1 MKKSLSDLIKGVI
14 ASSVAAIA
22 GTHGADAAPAY
33 TFKDAQSDAT
43 KEANAEVKKDLSY
56 KLLLTMNADESYML
70 SGHRSHSSHSSHR
83 SHSSGSSHYSHSSHS
98 SSSHYSSSHYSS
110 STTTATK
117 PSTSSSSSSSSIM
130 STYKSSG
137 SYTIGDRPI
146 KKDLYGSDVKT
157 ASDYLVKLGYLNEDK
172 ISKNSSGY
180 VVCDDAF
187 VEAISSFEKDNSM
200 AVDGALSILE
210 LSTLKSIAA
219 EFKNLG
225 DRELT
230 VGMKGTD
237 VAQMKNLLIE
247 KKYIEAEPVK
257 VAILFDDELL
267 GYLNRFL
274 EDIGLD
280 WEGKVD
286 SQMVYF
292 LKKKYDE

>member
-110 STTTATK
+110 STTTTTK

-146 KKDLYGSDVKT
+146 KKDVYGSDVKT

-172 ISKNSSGY
+172 ISMNSSGY

-210 LSTLKSIAA
+210 LSTLKSVAA

-237 VAQMKNLLIE
+237 VAQMRNLLIE

-257 VAILFDDELL
+257 VAILFDNELL
-267 GYLNRFL
+267 GYLKRFL

>member
-1 MKKSLSDLIKGVI
+1 MKKSLSDIIKGVI
-14 ASSVAAIA
+14 ASSIAAIA
-22 GTHGADAAPAY
+22 GTHGADAAPAF
-33 TFKDAQSDAT
+33 TFKDVDGDAT

-56 KLLLTMNADESYML
+56 KLLLTMNSDDSYML

-110 STTTATK
+110 STTTTTK
-117 PSTSSSSSSSSIM
+117 PKTSTTTSSSPSTT
-130 STYKSSG
+130 TYKSAGTYSL
-137 SYTIGDRPI
+137 GDRAI
-146 KKDLYGSDVKT
+146 KKNVYGSDVKT
-157 ASDYLVKLGYLNEDK
+157 ASDHLVKLGYLTEDQVT
-172 ISKNSSGY
+172 KNSTGY
-180 VVCDDAF
+180 VICNDDF
-187 VEAISSFEKDNSM
+187 VNAISAFEKDN
-200 AVDGALSILE
+200 ALTVDGALSILE
-210 LSTLKSIAA
+210 LSTLKSAA
-219 EFKNLG
+219 ADFKNLG

-230 VGMKGTD
+230 VGMEGTD
-237 VAQMKNLLIE
+237 VAQMKNLLID
-247 KKYIEAEPVK
+247 KKYIDSEPSK

-267 GYLNRFL
+267 GYLKIFL